1 MYIWHIVFWRTSKY
15 NANDIDTYKPSAN
28 TCTHNLISFGHL
40 QGDHGIGEKITL
52 TDALQ
57 NVDVL
62 DELPLPDQQPCIE
75 GMSLSIQYQANFDTN
90 FEDRSAYVT
99 GVAKYIEEAT
109 VHADLVSWKVWVVLV
124 HINCDTSVFCNEAFN
139 DRVIE
144 KIMIV
149 YT

>member
-1 MYIWHIVFWRTSKY
+1 MLMILIHINQVL
-15 NANDIDTYKPSAN
+15 I
-28 TCTHNLISFGHL
+28 HVHIISFGHL

-109 VHADLVSWKVWVVLV
+109 VHADLVSWKV
-124 HINCDTSVFCNEAFN
+124 
-139 DRVIE
+139 
-144 KIMIV
+144 
-149 YT
+149 

>member
-1 MYIWHIVFWRTSKY
+1 MTYFLCIEELLYI
-15 NANDIDTYKPSAN
+15 NANDIDTCK
-28 TCTHNLISFGHL
+28 CTRCRHRIYLRLVFL
-40 QGDHGIGEKITL
+40 QGDHAVGEKITL

-109 VHADLVSWKVWVVLV
+109 VHADLVSWKV
-124 HINCDTSVFCNEAFN
+124 
-139 DRVIE
+139 
-144 KIMIV
+144 
-149 YT
+149 

>member
-1 MYIWHIVFWRTSKY
+1 MTYIVFLRTSKY
-15 NANDIDTYKPSAN
+15 NANDIDTYEPSAN

-109 VHADLVSWKVWVVLV
+109 VHADLVSWKV
-124 HINCDTSVFCNEAFN
+124 
-139 DRVIE
+139 
-144 KIMIV
+144 
-149 YT
+149 

>member
-1 MYIWHIVFWRTSKY
+1 MCVYQIKMFSLCCRSWVNKLLHGVSHLKIMICSRNSHSKEVIIFVFE
-15 NANDIDTYKPSAN
+15 
-28 TCTHNLISFGHL
+28 
-40 QGDHGIGEKITL
+40 QGDHLVGEKITL

-109 VHADLVSWKVWVVLV
+109 VHADLVSEEV
-124 HINCDTSVFCNEAFN
+124 
-139 DRVIE
+139 
-144 KIMIV
+144 
-149 YT
+149 